1 MADLAK
7 LVVKL
12 EAESSKLRAELERTN
27 SKLNHWG
34 KNVDRV
40 ARRAKAAFAS
50 IAGAYV
56 GFAGDQG
63 GHRRTGQF
71 REKRF
76 QGCVLSHVQ
85 PTSKW

>member
-12 EAESSKLRAELERTN
+12 EAESSKLRAEPERTN
-27 SKLNHWG
+27 SKLNNWG

-40 ARRAKAAFAS
+40 ARRAKLAFAS

-56 GFAGDQG
+56 GISGIKAA
-63 GHRRTGQF
+63 TGELASF
-71 REKRF
+71 EKTY
-76 QGCVLSHVQ
+76 QACVPLRAQ
-85 PTSKW
+85 PTIK